1 MAAQVEKRNTANG
14 LMTAVNPLAAP
25 EGALVEATNVV
36 INEPNTIE
44 PRRGFDDYF
53 GRHTNSAGRY
63 YSHVSNL
70 NGFHSR
76 DVIDR
81 NDILYWVL
89 TKDSQFALLHN
100 HPQGSAT
107 GIAAGINDWYD
118 GLSAISQPG
127 YRTLPL
133 VPYSTLDGSAM
144 PSLQRFRDL
153 SLLTTGNGILRTQ
166 SYAFDNEYAGLPKP
180 LQLTAEIAKA
190 GDESVR
196 WLPLSNKSVSTVG
209 FRAVF
214 SKETTAAGITDT
226 DRLVISAPSDRFVL
240 VTSVLPDI
248 TAVTAGNTPSFTFA
262 SAHGL
267 QIGDQF
273 SIVAGPCDI
282 SYKRGYTVTS
292 VTNTTTV
299 VVASTGGGTVTL
311 TGTTPTAADEWTR
324 YMAAQV
330 RISGRGLAAPA
341 RLRLYRTNTTTVST
355 SVGATDPGDEMLEVE
370 DVTFSH
376 ETTFNE
382 ETAFVYGYDVELG
395 SLLYSNPSQQTI
407 SKSNN
412 RPPISAALAQFAN
425 HIFYANNRLLPTGEI
440 RLKTTTGLTNGSTVT
455 VTLTKSDG
463 TTTSETYTA
472 GASPLTATKTF
483 QLTTSGTP
491 SQNVEQTIRSL
502 VRVINRTSAL
512 VTAGHTSDFNDLPGR
527 FTLTSD
533 LVDSASI
540 SLTSSVA
547 NLFDPILPTEFKSEK
562 HPNRL
567 YYSKLQQPD
576 HVPALNFFDVG
587 DLNAEITNLVPS
599 DDRLLIVTTQ
609 GVYQLSGY
617 GESSFSVQP
626 LDLTIRTVAPRTT
639 VNLEGQ
645 VFTLTQSGFSRISG
659 GEIQAISTSID
670 DEVVKRIRWP
680 NTFQNAFAVA
690 DPVRREI
697 LVWLPLAENSDRT
710 LGFRFSTVTGA
721 WTRIDREAHAGGFLA
736 AKGDLIL
743 ALSAEQ
749 QTRHKLVVQRQT
761 GSDTDDYRD
770 ETLLATLLGQDGG
783 EVTIQYLD
791 FFHKLPQPGWMLE
804 QGSERAIIRSVR
816 KDLLDQYTLTLDK
829 SVKWGGGAV
838 RLYPGIRSKVTPV
851 TFVGGNAAIQKQFS
865 EIAIALKDNTVRQI
879 TLGLTTDQTRIEF
892 PLVVDNP
899 SLSFGWGKSP
909 WGKSP
914 FGSPRREEI
923 DFALRSF
930 VPAAANYG
938 RSLKVSFQHDR
949 AGERYQLIEMS
960 VALSPMTERT
970 VR

>member
-25 EGALVEATNVV
+25 EGALVEALNVV
-36 INEPNTIE
+36 INEPNTVE

-53 GRHTNSAGRY
+53 GRHANSAGRY
-63 YSHVSNL
+63 YAHVSNL

-81 NDILYWVL
+81 NDVLYWIL
-89 TKDSQFALLHN
+89 TKDDQFALLHN
-100 HPQGSAT
+100 HPQGSAV

-118 GLSAISQPG
+118 GLSLVSQPG

-133 VPYSTLDGSAM
+133 VPYSTLDGYAM

-166 SYAFDNEYAGLPKP
+166 TYAFDAEYAGLPKP
-180 LQLTAEIAKA
+180 LQLTAEIVKA

-240 VTSVLPDI
+240 VSTVLPDI

-273 SIVAGPCDI
+273 SIVAGPCDV

-299 VVASTGGGTVTL
+299 LVGTVAGL

-324 YMAAQV
+324 YMAASV
-330 RISGRGLAAPA
+330 RVSSRGLAAPA
-341 RLRLYRTNTTTVST
+341 RLRLYRTNLTTVST
-355 SVGATDPGDEMLEVE
+355 SVGATDPGDEQLEVE
-370 DVTFSH
+370 ELTWSH
-376 ETTFNE
+376 ENTFDE
-382 ETAFVYGYDVELG
+382 EVANVFGYDVELG
-395 SLLYSNPSQQTI
+395 ALLYSNPSQQTI

-412 RPPISAALAQFAN
+412 RPPISAVMAQFAN
-425 HIFYANNRLLPTGEI
+425 HIFYANNRLLPTGEV
-440 RLKTTTGLTNGSTVT
+440 RLKTTTGLTNGSTIT
-455 VTLTKSDG
+455 ITLTKSDG

-472 GASPLTATKTF
+472 GTGPLNTSKTF
-483 QLTTSGTP
+483 QLYTTGTP
-491 SQNVEQTIRSL
+491 SQNVERTIRSL
-502 VRVINRTSAL
+502 VRIINRNSTL
-512 VTAGHTSDFNDLPGR
+512 VTANHTSDFNDLPGR
-527 FTLTSD
+527 FTLASD
-533 LVDSASI
+533 QVTAASL
-540 SLTSSVA
+540 SVTSSVA

-587 DLNAEITNLVPS
+587 DLSAEITNLVPS

-609 GVYQLSGY
+609 GVYSLSGF

-680 NTFQNAFAVA
+680 NTFSNAFAVA

-697 LVWLPLAENSDRT
+697 LVWLPLAENSDRS

-736 AKGDLIL
+736 AKGDLVL

-770 ETLLATLLGQDGG
+770 ESLPATLLVQDGD
-783 EVTIQYLD
+783 EVTIQFQD
-791 FFHKLPQPGWMLE
+791 FFHPTPRPGWMLE
-804 QGSERAIIRSVR
+804 QNDERAIIRSVR
-816 KDLLDQYTLTLDK
+816 KDLLGQFTLTLDK
-829 SVKWGGGAV
+829 TVKWGGGAA
-838 RLYPGIRSKVTPV
+838 RLFPGIRSKVTPV
-851 TFVGGNAAIQKQFS
+851 TFAGGNAAVLKQFV
-865 EIAIALKDNTVRQI
+865 EVAIATKDNTIRQV
-879 TLGLTTDQTRIEF
+879 TLGLTTDQTRTEF
-892 PLVVDNP
+892 PLVIDNP

-914 FGSPRREEI
+914 WGSPRREEI

-960 VALSPMTERT
+960 VALSPLTERT